1 HWDTD
6 TPVFFLPEHRSQCT
20 VHVRWKG
27 DENHVREQINRL
39 IRDSGNPY
47 IAGELMDFSAFQMEA
62 FRDIRSTLYI
72 IGFIAIASMGL
83 SFFGTYY
90 ITRNYVRNC
99 RKDMSIRLSLGAKP
113 SYLLWFA
120 MGRCMSIV
128 SFGLAIGL
136 VLSRFTTLQIQD
148 SVSGVEGYG
157 LLLAIVAF
165 GGMALVAALAS
176 YLPSRELLRIH
187 PSEVLREL

>member
-1 HWDTD
+1 
-6 TPVFFLPEHRSQCT
+6 
-20 VHVRWKG
+20 
-27 DENHVREQINRL
+27 
-39 IRDSGNPY
+39 
-47 IAGELMDFSAFQMEA
+47 
-62 FRDIRSTLYI
+62 
-72 IGFIAIASMGL
+72 
-83 SFFGTYY
+83 
-90 ITRNYVRNC
+90 
-99 RKDMSIRLSLGAKP
+99 MSIRLSLGAKP

-157 LLLAIVAF
+157 LLLTIVAF